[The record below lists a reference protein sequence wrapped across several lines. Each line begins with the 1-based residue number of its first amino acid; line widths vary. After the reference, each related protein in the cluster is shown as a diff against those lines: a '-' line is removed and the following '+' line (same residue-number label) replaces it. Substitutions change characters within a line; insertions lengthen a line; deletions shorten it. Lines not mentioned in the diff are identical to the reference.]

1 VGDSAADGA
10 GEEQGEQGRRAG
22 DPVEQVP
29 HAIAERGRRAG
40 EDAGVPEPRVKASAT
55 QVEQDCEE
63 EAGETGGEGQ
73 QGEAGEQEARVRQEE
88 TAKQEEYRVE

>member
-1 VGDSAADGA
+1 M
-10 GEEQGEQGRRAG
+10 
-22 DPVEQVP
+22 
-29 HAIAERGRRAG
+29 
-40 EDAGVPEPRVKASAT
+40 PEPRVKASAT

-88 TAKQEEYRVE
+88 TAKQEEYRVGLS